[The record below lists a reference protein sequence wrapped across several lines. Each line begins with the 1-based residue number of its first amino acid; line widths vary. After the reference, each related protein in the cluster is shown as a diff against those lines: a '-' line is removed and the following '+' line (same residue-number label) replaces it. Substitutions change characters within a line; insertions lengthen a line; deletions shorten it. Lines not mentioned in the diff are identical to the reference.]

1 MNSRQLKYVLALA
14 NEGTFLRAASALGI
28 SQPSLSQYIKKIETQ
43 LGIELFDRSNGSVR
57 LTDAG
62 RVYIESGRKILEA
75 EREME
80 SRFQDIL
87 MSRYGSVRVGISAHR
102 SVRLMPPVVKAFR
115 EKYPGVIAS
124 LIEKARGSLME
135 AAEHGDFDICVTT
148 LPVDENIYNVEP
160 LFHEELL
167 LAVPRDSAICRKLS
181 AVEVNGTIDI
191 AQIDGCDFAML
202 NEDHLMQ
209 HQLVSLMNKHRLQLN
224 KTVECTSLETLLAM
238 VRAGVGAAVIPA
250 CLSNFS
256 DDNIVCYHF
265 MQETAKRD
273 IVAIYRKDHFLSKAA
288 IDFIGCMKDMLK

>member
-1 MNSRQLKYVLALA
+1 MVAK
-14 NEGTFLRAASALGI
+14 EGSFSRAADALDI
-28 SQPSLSQYIKKIETQ
+28 AQPSLSQYIKKIEKQ
-43 LGIELFDRSNGSVR
+43 FGVELFDRSNGNVR

-62 RVYIESGRKILEA
+62 HVYIESGRKILEM
-75 EREME
+75 ERQME
-80 SRFQDIL
+80 NRFQDIQ
-87 MSRYGSVRVGISAHR
+87 MNRAGSVRVGISAHR
-102 SVRLMPPVVKAFR
+102 SVRLMPPVVKAFK
-115 EKYPGVIAS
+115 EMYPGVIVV
-124 LIEKARGSLME
+124 LEEKVRGALME

-148 LPVDENIYNVEP
+148 LPVDENIYNIEP
-160 LFHEELL
+160 LFQEELL

-181 AVEVNGTIDI
+181 AVEVNGVIDI